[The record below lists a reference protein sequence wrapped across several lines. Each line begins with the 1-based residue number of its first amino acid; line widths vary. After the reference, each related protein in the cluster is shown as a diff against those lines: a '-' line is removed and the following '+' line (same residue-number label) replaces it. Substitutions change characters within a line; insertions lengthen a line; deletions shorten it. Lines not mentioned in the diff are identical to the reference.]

1 MEFNWYRKE
10 LKDKYNILQKLKRTV
25 IDKEELEKI
34 CDTMKVI
41 EICLSKERVPG
52 EIEILLEED
61 YLELTKTKFIW
72 PYKKYC

>member
-10 LKDKYNILQKLKRTV
+10 LKDKYNILQKLYRT
-25 IDKEELEKI
+25 IDNEKEKEKI
-34 CDTMKVI
+34 YNTMKII

-61 YLELTKTKFIW
+61 YLELTKTKFI
-72 PYKKYC
+72 CLI

>member
-41 EICLSKERVPG
+41 EICLSK
-52 EIEILLEED
+52 
-61 YLELTKTKFIW
+61 
-72 PYKKYC
+72 